1 MAEETRQG
9 PIAGDFR
16 MTAMGLS
23 TGGDAIYTCVPEW
36 GEGGRPCGLSLST
49 VPEATVEVASTTS
62 IAPAAETHGID
73 ALIEAVWKLHRGQ
86 RKLTPAFSS
95 SYIDK
100 PIRTFFARGWVPSS
114 SLEPK
119 QMMGT
124 AALANYA
131 LGRSRGEEVGLVEKT
146 YREWRHV
153 LADLAVQI
161 WVTLGEELPTGHAEN
176 LAEAIAT
183 PGDALLWVEGASW
196 LCCWHDHM
204 HTKKDISSKLLRE
217 WFSQVESPLKVR
229 ETASRAQ
236 FMSPEGIEATKSIGL
251 QCIQR
256 CWVIS
261 DETGEV
267 HDVMES
273 ERTWDEVLGDEGI
286 PPMPPSMD
294 QIIEKTKQSI
304 SAEEASEEEDDDV
317 LPEELKSRLRQ
328 LDELTPDE
336 PEGQIERE

>member
-1 MAEETRQG
+1 MAGETRRG
-9 PIAGDFR
+9 PAASDFR
-16 MTAMGLS
+16 MTTMGLS

-36 GEGGRPCGLSLST
+36 DEEGKPCSLSLRT
-49 VPEATVEVASTTS
+49 VPETTVEVATTTS
-62 IAPAAETHGID
+62 IAPSTEPHGID
-73 ALIEAVWKLHRGQ
+73 ALIEAVWRLHRGQ

-114 SLEPK
+114 SLDPK

-131 LGRSRGEEVGLVEKT
+131 LGRSRGEDVGLVEKT

-153 LADLAVQI
+153 LADLAVQV
-161 WVTLGEELPTGHAEN
+161 WVALGEEHSTEAAAN
-176 LAEAIAT
+176 LSDAVTT
-183 PGDALLWVEGASW
+183 PGDVLLWIEGASW

-229 ETASRAQ
+229 ETANRAQ

-261 DETGEV
+261 DETGEA

-273 ERTWDEVLGDEGI
+273 EQVWNEMLGNEGN
-286 PPMPPSMD
+286 PPAPPSMD

-304 SAEEASEEEDDDV
+304 SAEEANEEEDDDV
-317 LPEELKSRLRQ
+317 LPDEFKTRLRQ

-336 PEGQIERE
+336 PEGQIEGE